1 MATQKMEKDIKS
13 ISTKLQTIESEL
25 NSAFLERKE
34 EIKSLIITLIANENI
49 AFVGTPGTGK
59 SNLVSAFTSLI
70 NGQFFQRQVDGF
82 TQPDDILGHY
92 SFKDLREKDVRKL
105 KTKNYAPEADIV
117 YIGEAFKMNNTMM
130 NSMLLLLNEREVDVG
145 EGTRQKTNNKMIIA
159 DSNEYP
165 TDGELAAFWDRWV
178 VRLHVEEITQDS
190 SFNAF
195 WNGFGTGNIGTV
207 DTSKAVA
214 MKDIEKMRSML
225 WQVDSSKL
233 LPIIK
238 HIRLELQKEEINV
251 STRRWGKIK
260 KLIHATTLYHGRT
273 VSSKKDLYMLLHSLW
288 TSKEQQGVIA
298 RIMSE
303 CMGGDSHAAN
313 KLYSQAN
320 KALKDVLQ
328 ANIPAGPAGISYLA
342 PKVQQLQDIVKE
354 AEKLD
359 TSEEDVA
366 DTVNNIREISAKI
379 SQMISDRLRA

>member
-1 MATQKMEKDIKS
+1 MATQKIEKDIQS
-13 ISTKLQTIESEL
+13 ISTKLKTIETEL
-25 NSAFLERKE
+25 NSSFLERKE

-59 SNLVSAFTSLI
+59 SNLVSAFSSLI

-92 SFKDLREKDVRKL
+92 SFKQLREKDVRKL

-145 EGTRQKTNNKMIIA
+145 EGTRQSTNNKMIIA

-178 VRLHVEEITQDS
+178 VRLHVEEIKQDS
-190 SFNAF
+190 SFNTF
-195 WNGFGTGNIGTV
+195 WNGFGTGNIGQV
-207 DTSKAVA
+207 DTSKSIP
-214 MKDIEKMRSML
+214 MKDIDKMRSYL

-238 HIRLELQKEEINV
+238 HIRLELMKEEINV

-260 KLIHATTLYHGRT
+260 KLIHATTLYNGRT
-273 VSSKKDLYMLLHSLW
+273 VSNRKDLHMLLHSLW
-288 TSKEQQGVIA
+288 SSKEQQGIIA

-313 KLYSQAN
+313 KLYSQAS
-320 KALKDVLQ
+320 KALKELQQ
-328 ANIPAGPAGISYLA
+328 ANIPTGPAGIQYLA
-342 PKVQQLQDIVKE
+342 PKVEILQSIVKE

-359 TSEEDVA
+359 ITEEDVA
-366 DTVNNIREISAKI
+366 DTVEAIKSISTAI
-379 SQMISDRLRA
+379 SQMVSSRLRM

>member
-1 MATQKMEKDIKS
+1 MATQKTEKDIKS
-13 ISTKLQTIESEL
+13 ISTKLKNIENEL
-25 NSAFLERKE
+25 NSSFLERKE

-59 SNLVSAFTSLI
+59 SNLVSAFSSLI

-92 SFKDLREKDVRKL
+92 SFKDLRENDVRKL
-105 KTKNYAPEADIV
+105 KTRNYAPDADIV

-165 TDGELAAFWDRWV
+165 TDGELAAFWDRWL
-178 VRLHVEEITQDS
+178 VRLHVEEIKQDS
-190 SFNAF
+190 SFNTF
-195 WNGFGTGNIGTV
+195 WNEFGNGSIGQV
-207 DTSKAVA
+207 DTSKSIP
-214 MKDIEKMRSML
+214 MKDIDKMRSML
-225 WQVDSSKL
+225 WKVDSSKL

-238 HIRLELQKEEINV
+238 HIRLELMKEEINV

-260 KLIHATTLYHGRT
+260 KLIHATTLYNGRT
-273 VSSKKDLYMLLHSLW
+273 VSNRKDLHMLLHSLW
-288 TSKEQQGVIA
+288 SSKEQQGIIA

-320 KALKDVLQ
+320 KALKELQQ
-328 ANIPAGPAGISYLA
+328 ANIPIGPAGIQYLA
-342 PKVQQLQDIVKE
+342 PKVEILQSIVKE

-366 DTVNNIREISAKI
+366 DTVEAIKSISTAI
-379 SQMISDRLRA
+379 SQMVSSRLRM